1 MLIWKSIGYY
11 ITLTITEY
19 RSVITESRSVITESR
34 SVHYEGSG
42 STEAGG
48 GLW

>member
-11 ITLTITEY
+11 ITLTITECGF
-19 RSVITESRSVITESR
+19 VITESRF
-34 SVHYEGSG
+34 VHYEGSG
-42 STEAGG
+42 STDAGG